1 MNNKE
6 KAATYK
12 TTINYH
18 GTLFHDSLL
27 LYCYLLLTNHGIVRV
42 WLVCD
47 DIFWFVFAAIIP
59 TSPRTMQS
67 HSTKIQLTRLGVGA
81 PCIHKKGSIPAR
93 IIKTLG
99 EKKWLVELLDD
110 KTGKPTGLTKEVKS
124 QMLRRPK
131 PEDNHPLL
139 QADSSS
145 ETSIAVDEVRQ
156 PESNANNSF
165 TQVRLQDSIEGV
177 ELTLVQ
183 ESQQVLE
190 NTNPFTGESGIQE
203 SENNEGQPVI
213 HQNTHRRLSKVA
225 RATVALL
232 ASPFKRRS
240 LSKPSGESLSLSSAA
255 SSYEYQVPYKSSDDE
270 SNGNGEIP
278 TSSDLDQ
285 EEDLVDGNE
294 LSNSYNENPASSD
307 IDPDLEMEEELGNYR
322 HEDEG
327 DLEGVNILAMGQA
340 VEQEDDKYKK
350 KWDRYQVEKQALL
363 DEGFSVNCKPA
374 TQQGIDIGTRVEE
387 RRGQKRKGLVVG
399 DDRVRTQEGAG
410 PCWSVHFDDE
420 ATPHRF
426 VPSTALKVVRDTRVF
441 TWKTVKDSSPTNP
454 VVPYKDHGI
463 IGFNFGQFDAAKLDI
478 ENDEY
483 DFPFL
488 KLLIYLWPGDW
499 RDQLRNLNIK
509 VESNN
514 AKATRGKK
522 IAHVSENE
530 WWIVWGI
537 IFAACPC
544 HKGGN
549 KLFEKANVRRL
560 TPSVNFGKDGMN
572 SISWH
577 RFKTIKELIHFSFY
591 DHTCPDDPYHPVK
604 LLVDGFNE
612 NRREKLATAIK
623 IVLDESMSPFQP
635 RTTKTSKLP
644 NLSFIFRKPKP
655 LGIEKKVSICWL
667 MVFAIFN
674 HLLTC
679 LDRT

>member
-1 MNNKE
+1 MLANS
-6 KAATYK
+6 
-12 TTINYH
+12 
-18 GTLFHDSLL
+18 LFTGDP
-27 LYCYLLLTNHGIVRV
+27 V
-42 WLVCD
+42 
-47 DIFWFVFAAIIP
+47 
-59 TSPRTMQS
+59 
-67 HSTKIQLTRLGVGA
+67 IQ
-81 PCIHKKGSIPAR
+81 
-93 IIKTLG
+93 
-99 EKKWLVELLDD
+99 E
-110 KTGKPTGLTKEVKS
+110 
-124 QMLRRPK
+124 
-131 PEDNHPLL
+131 
-139 QADSSS
+139 
-145 ETSIAVDEVRQ
+145 
-156 PESNANNSF
+156 
-165 TQVRLQDSIEGV
+165 
-177 ELTLVQ
+177 
-183 ESQQVLE
+183 LE
-190 NTNPFTGESGIQE
+190 NDPEPGTQE
-203 SENNEGQPVI
+203 LENNEGHPVI
-213 HQNTHRRLSKVA
+213 HQNAPRRLGRVA

-240 LSKPSGESLSLSSAA
+240 KPSGESLSVASTSSF
-255 SSYEYQVPYKSSDDE
+255 EYQVSYKSSDDE
-270 SNGNGEIP
+270 SNGHGEIP
-278 TSSDLDQ
+278 ASSSLDQ
-285 EEDLVDGNE
+285 EEDLGDGNDQ
-294 LSNSYNENPASSD
+294 SNGHNENTPSSNL
-307 IDPDLEMEEELGNYR
+307 DPDLEMEEDLGNHR
-322 HEDEG
+322 HEEEG
-327 DLEGVNILAMGQA
+327 DLEGINILAMGQA
-340 VEQEDDKYKK
+340 VEQDDDKYKK
-350 KWDRYQVEKQALL
+350 KWDRYEVEKQALL
-363 DEGFSVNCKPA
+363 DEGFKVNCQPPK
-374 TQQGIDIGTRVEE
+374 QQGIDIGIRVEE
-387 RRGQKRKGLVVG
+387 RRGQKCKGLIIG
-399 DDRVRTQEGAG
+399 DDRDRKEEEAR
-410 PCWSVHFDDE
+410 PCWSVRFDDE
-420 ATPHRF
+420 AGPNRF

-623 IVLDESMSPFQP
+623 MCWMSP
-635 RTTKTSKLP
+635 
-644 NLSFIFRKPKP
+644 
-655 LGIEKKVSICWL
+655 
-667 MVFAIFN
+667 
-674 HLLTC
+674 
-679 LDRT
+679 